1 MNAGNSGVMPYDSNL
16 YDFGA
21 NVNGTTALPP
31 DYLTNSD
38 GLNNENLF
46 VYDEDPSYL
55 GVMDNGQYNVGNGMQ
70 LDLFDGFFFGN
81 AGSYSSGI

>member
-1 MNAGNSGVMPYDSNL
+1 MNAGNSGATMPYGSSNL

-31 DYLTNSD
+31 PDYLMNSD
-38 GLNNENLF
+38 ELYG
-46 VYDEDPSYL
+46 EDPSHELFDL
-55 GVMDNGQYNVGNGMQ
+55 GVMDGGQYNVGNGMQ

-81 AGSYSSGI
+81 AGSYSSGM